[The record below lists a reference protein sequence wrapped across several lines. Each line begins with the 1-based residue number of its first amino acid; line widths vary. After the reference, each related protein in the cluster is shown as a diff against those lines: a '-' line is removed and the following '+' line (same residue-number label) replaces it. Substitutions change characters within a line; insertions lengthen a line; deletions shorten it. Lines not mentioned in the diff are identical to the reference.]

1 MEWVKLAFVGF
12 RGKTPAT
19 SNRNQM
25 GASMNLPYETN
36 IIIALCIVGFC
47 LLGVGYS
54 FRDRGWGLALVWI
67 GVITM
72 MGPIAYRLL
81 VMF

>member
-12 RGKTPAT
+12 RGKTPA
-19 SNRNQM
+19 SPNRKRM
-25 GASMNLPYETN
+25 GDTMNLPYETN